1 MLTKIKT
8 FTIKVKGDI
17 YSCLYDYYVD
27 EAKGFIKL
35 GKYDEA
41 ERCQELA
48 TKYLMKENELIH
60 KSLETV

>member
-1 MLTKIKT
+1 MLNKFKT
-8 FTIKVKGDI
+8 FTIKMKGDI

-48 TKYLMKENELIH
+48 TKYLMKEHELIH
-60 KSLETV
+60 KSLWTV